1 MIVKAFLAIIKAI
14 TDVVFSII
22 PAIPVFPSFVGDSL
36 NWFSSFAI
44 QGAGIFKYILGDF
57 VYSALIDYVVLVL
70 GFKLFLVVFNFIKK
84 YVLMK
89 G

>member
-14 TDVVFSII
+14 SDVVFSLI
-22 PAIPVFPSFVGDSL
+22 PAIPVLPPFVAESL
-36 NWFSSFAI
+36 NWFSTYAI
-44 QGAGIFKYILGDF
+44 QGASIFRYILGDL
-57 VYSALIDYVVLVL
+57 VYSALIDYFVLVFS
-70 GFKLFLVVFNFIKK
+70 FKLFLIIFNFIKK

>member
-1 MIVKAFLAIIKAI
+1 MIVKAFLAIIGAI
-14 TDVVFSII
+14 VDVVFTIF
-22 PAIPVFPSFVGDSL
+22 PNIPVFPDFVGESL
-36 NWFSSFAI
+36 NWFSTYAI
-44 QGAGIFKYILGDF
+44 QGASIFRYILGDF

-70 GFKLFLVVFNFIKK
+70 GFKLFLIVFNFIKK

>member
-1 MIVKAFLAIIKAI
+1 MIVKAFLAIINAI
-14 TDVVFSII
+14 TNVVFSII
-22 PAIPVFPSFVGDSL
+22 PAIPVFPSFVGESL
-36 NWFSSFAI
+36 NWFSTFAI
-44 QGAGIFKYILGDF
+44 QGAGIFKYILGEL
-57 VYSALIDYVVLVL
+57 VYNALLDYIVLVL

>member
-22 PAIPVFPSFVGDSL
+22 PAIPVFPSFVGESL
-36 NWFSSFAI
+36 NWFSTYAI
-44 QGAGIFKYILGDF
+44 QGASIFRYNL
-57 VYSALIDYVVLVL
+57 VYLALIDYVVLVL
-70 GFKLFLVVFNFIKK
+70 GFKCFLILFNFIKK

>member
-22 PAIPVFPSFVGDSL
+22 PAIPVLPPFVHESL
-36 NWFSSFAI
+36 NWFSTYAI
-44 QGAGIFKYILGDF
+44 QGASIFRYILGDL

-70 GFKLFLVVFNFIKK
+70 GFKLFLIVFNFIKK

>member
-1 MIVKAFLAIIKAI
+1 MIVKAFLAIIRAI
-14 TDVVFSII
+14 VDVVFTVI
-22 PAIPVFPSFVGDSL
+22 PVIPVFPPFVGESL

-44 QGAGIFKYILGDF
+44 QGAGIFKYILGDL